1 LNFQIKKGGY
11 ILNNDKKRWHVAQI
25 KEDSFWK
32 RNGVLD
38 SQMKRVLS
46 RYAPV
51 ISAISKNLQSN
62 ATILDV
68 GCGPTCVGQLFDI
81 GLKIYLD
88 PLMVSYLMKYHNKLP
103 EGEKICSIAEQMPLQ
118 DEFFDVV
125 LCINALDHMLN
136 PAKALSE
143 MNRVL
148 KKEGVFILGIFLHP
162 TPIAF
167 ARRIIEKWLPFFREE
182 AHPYSYTLKSIQEE
196 LGKLFLI
203 QEEIRVFKKDT
214 ALIPALHRED
224 WLFICKK
231 K

>member
-1 LNFQIKKGGY
+1 MQGD
-11 ILNNDKKRWHVAQI
+11 DKKRWHVAQT
-25 KEDSFWK
+25 KENGFWK

-46 RYAPV
+46 RYASV

-62 ATILDV
+62 STILDV
-68 GCGPTCVGQLFDI
+68 GCGPTCAGQLFDI
-81 GLKIYLD
+81 GFKTYLD
-88 PLMVSYLMKYHNKLP
+88 PLMDSYLVKYLNKLP
-103 EGEKICSIAEQMPLQ
+103 EGEKICSTAEQMPLQ
-118 DEFFDVV
+118 DQSFDVV

-143 MNRVL
+143 INRVL
-148 KKEGVFILGIFLHP
+148 KKEGIFVLGIFLHP

-182 AHPYSYTLKSIQEE
+182 AHPYSYTLKSIRKE
-196 LGKLFLI
+196 LENSFLI
-203 QEEIRVFKKDT
+203 QQEIRVFKKDT

-224 WLFICKK
+224 WMFICKK